1 MHSSGI
7 YKMKSVVVNL
17 AVQDSL
23 DEGGAVMQFG
33 AGTYEFTSRHAIV
46 SHTMV
51 FSLKGHSVYG

>member
-1 MHSSGI
+1 
-7 YKMKSVVVNL
+7 MKSVVVNL